1 MAGGGVP
8 TATNIATSACD
19 GTYLGGRE
27 GRERKEGR
35 KGGGREGGD
44 GRRER
49 REGREEIAEYL
60 KTSNTMLRTFNL
72 PLNVAPFCEVIIQ
85 GLEASV

>member
-1 MAGGGVP
+1 MP

-19 GTYLGGRE
+19 GTYLGEREGRE
-27 GRERKEGR
+27 GREGKEEREGR
-35 KGGGREGGD
+35 ERREETG

-49 REGREEIAEYL
+49 REEREECAEHL
-60 KTSNTMLRTFNL
+60 KTSNTILRTFGL

>member
-35 KGGGREGGD
+35 KGGGRGGGVGEG
-44 GRRER
+44 
-49 REGREEIAEYL
+49 REGREGRRLQNI
-60 KTSNTMLRTFNL
+60 
-72 PLNVAPFCEVIIQ
+72 
-85 GLEASV
+85 

>member
-27 GRERKEGR
+27 GREQKEGR
-35 KGGGREGGD
+35 KGGGWEKGEKGGKGGD
-44 GRRER
+44 CRIFEN
-49 REGREEIAEYL
+49 I
-60 KTSNTMLRTFNL
+60 
-72 PLNVAPFCEVIIQ
+72 
-85 GLEASV
+85 